1 MRPGAPRALPPSLSN
16 PRAATP
22 LPVVSNSK
30 VGQAAT
36 ASQNNSRSSR
46 GGQPTGVIKFS
57 NPTLG
62 GQPIKVDLSSV
73 VTSGQRRAP
82 SPLGPARKLDL
93 DEEEKGSQQ
102 GNQVKVEEV
111 KSEVEVKKEDEE
123 EEVSLQCTEQ
133 IVDSP
138 SPGKKSEGRIKE
150 EQSKKQTP
158 CALQSMPSLLEPLPG
173 AGFQGTTL
181 PTATNEFGLIQLGPN
196 GRKEGAS
203 SVLASPRKDQR
214 IQRIQDDEILCC
226 EGCGCYGMAGE
237 FTSSNSCSPACSRV
251 ILARAREE
259 ARKAKELEA
268 VAARREERRAGTP
281 QGKKKKGSE
290 DTKEMVLAARP
301 GHYNSSYPWHCSRK
315 AFLWQAYLEWASA
328 KAAPDRLFPR
338 PLEGHHFQLGMKLEA
353 IDPEH
358 QALICVVSVVEVVGH
373 RLRLHFDGYGDS
385 HDFWEN
391 ADSENLFP
399 AGWCSQHEQCLV
411 PPKGYSPQSFR
422 WANYLAITSSLA
434 APDPLFL
441 GRAKATVENLIFS
454 FKSDSV
460 FCRATQWWRAGRLA
474 TSLKRSTFMTLST
487 TSPTLQLFPTL
498 WRSTGQ
504 IQIW

>member
-1 MRPGAPRALPPSLSN
+1 MRLGAPRAPQPSLAN
-16 PRAATP
+16 PRAPSP

-30 VGQAAT
+30 VGQATAGGQ
-36 ASQNNSRSSR
+36 ASQSNSRSSR
-46 GGQPTGVIKFS
+46 SGQPTGVIKFS
-57 NPTLG
+57 NPALG

-73 VTSGQRRAP
+73 VSSGQRSAP

-93 DEEEKGSQQ
+93 DEEEKGSRQDD
-102 GNQVKVEEV
+102 QVKVEEEV
-111 KSEVEVKKEDEE
+111 KSEVDVKKEDEDDD

-138 SPGKKSEGRIKE
+138 SPGKKSEGRLKE
-150 EQSKKQTP
+150 EQSTKQSP
-158 CALQSMPSLLEPLPG
+158 FALQATPSLLEPLPG
-173 AGFQGTTL
+173 SGGLGSTL
-181 PTATNEFGLIQLGPN
+181 PTATNEFGLVQLGPI
-196 GRKEGAS
+196 GRKEGS
-203 SVLASPRKDQR
+203 NNSVLASPRKDQR

-237 FTSSNSCSPACSRV
+237 FTSSNSCSPACTRV

-259 ARKAKELEA
+259 ARKAKEVEA
-268 VAARREERRAGTP
+268 VAARREERRSGTP
-281 QGKKKKGSE
+281 GQGKKKRGGGE
-290 DTKEMVLAARP
+290 EVKEMVVAARP

-328 KAAPDRLFPR
+328 KAAPDRIFPD
-338 PLEGHHFQLGMKLEA
+338 PLEGHGFQPGMKLEA

-399 AGWCSQHEQCLV
+399 AGWCSDHEQCLV
-411 PPKGYSPQSFR
+411 PPKGYSPQSFQ

-434 APDPLFL
+434 APEPLFL
-441 GRAKATVENLIFS
+441 GRAKATVEIL
-454 FKSDSV
+454 
-460 FCRATQWWRAGRLA
+460 
-474 TSLKRSTFMTLST
+474 
-487 TSPTLQLFPTL
+487 
-498 WRSTGQ
+498 
-504 IQIW
+504 

>member
-1 MRPGAPRALPPSLSN
+1 MTPPLRLGAPRPAPPQN
-16 PRAATP
+16 P
-22 LPVVSNSK
+22 LPVISNTK
-30 VGQAAT
+30 AAQTGINIT
-36 ASQNNSRSSR
+36 AQTSQSSSRSRS
-46 GGQPTGVIKFS
+46 GQPTGVIKFS
-57 NPTLG
+57 NPALG

-73 VTSGQRRAP
+73 VTSGQRRAA

-93 DEEEKGSQQ
+93 DEEEKGIQQ
-102 GNQVKVEEV
+102 GDQVKVEEV
-111 KSEVEVKKEDEE
+111 KSEVEVKKEEE
-123 EEVSLQCTEQ
+123 DEEVSLQCTEQ

-138 SPGKKSEGRIKE
+138 SPGKKSEGKLKE
-150 EQSKKQTP
+150 EQSRKQP
-158 CALQSMPSLLEPLPG
+158 SFAMPSLLEPLPG
-173 AGFQGTTL
+173 SGDQGSTL
-181 PTATNEFGLIQLGPN
+181 PTATNEFGLVQLGSI
-196 GRKEGAS
+196 GRREGGS

-214 IQRIQDDEILCC
+214 IQKIQDDEILCC

-237 FTSSNSCSPACSRV
+237 FNSSNSCSPACTRV

-268 VAARREERRAGTP
+268 VAARREERRTGTL

-290 DTKEMVLAARP
+290 DVREVVVAARP

-328 KAAPDRLFPR
+328 KAAPDRLFPP
-338 PLEGHHFQLGMKLEA
+338 PLEGHQFQPGMKLEA

-399 AGWCSQHEQCLV
+399 AGWCSLHGQHLF
-411 PPKGYSPQSFR
+411 PPKGYSTQSFR
-422 WANYLAITSSLA
+422 WENYLAITSSLA
-434 APDPLFL
+434 APEQIFL
-441 GRAKATVENLIFS
+441 GRAKATVENYSIFH
-454 FKSDSV
+454 
-460 FCRATQWWRAGRLA
+460 
-474 TSLKRSTFMTLST
+474 
-487 TSPTLQLFPTL
+487 
-498 WRSTGQ
+498 
-504 IQIW
+504 I

>member
-1 MRPGAPRALPPSLSN
+1 MRLGAPSN
-16 PRAATP
+16 PRPAAP
-22 LPVVSNSK
+22 LPAISNSK
-30 VGQAAT
+30 VIGQAA
-36 ASQNNSRSSR
+36 AAAVPALPSNSRSSR

-57 NPTLG
+57 NPALG

-82 SPLGPARKLDL
+82 SPLGPARKLEL
-93 DEEEKGSQQ
+93 DEGEKGDR
-102 GNQVKVEEV
+102 VKVEEV
-111 KSEVEVKKEDEE
+111 KSEVEVKKEEE
-123 EEVSLQCTEQ
+123 EEVSLQCTEK

-138 SPGKKSEGRIKE
+138 SPGKKNEGRLKE
-150 EQSKKQTP
+150 EQNRKQTP
-158 CALQSMPSLLEPLPG
+158 FALQAMPNLLEPLPG
-173 AGFQGTTL
+173 SGGGQGSTL

-259 ARKAKELEA
+259 AKKAKELEA

>member
-1 MRPGAPRALPPSLSN
+1 MRLGAPRAPLPSLSN
-16 PRAATP
+16 PRAPVP

-30 VGQAAT
+30 VGQAAA
-36 ASQNNSRSSR
+36 ASQSNSRSSR

-57 NPTLG
+57 NPALG

-93 DEEEKGSQQ
+93 DDEEKGSRQ
-102 GNQVKVEEV
+102 GDHVKVEEV
-111 KSEVEVKKEDEE
+111 KSEVEVKKEDED

-150 EQSKKQTP
+150 EQSRKQTP
-158 CALQSMPSLLEPLPG
+158 FALQAMPSLLEPLPG
-173 AGFQGTTL
+173 AGDQGSTL
-181 PTATNEFGLIQLGPN
+181 PTATNEFGLIQLGPI
-196 GRKEGAS
+196 GRKEGTS

-281 QGKKKKGSE
+281 QGKKKKVSE
-290 DTKEMVLAARP
+290 DVKEMVAARP

-328 KAAPDRLFPR
+328 KAAPDRLFPH

-422 WANYLAITSSLA
+422 WANYLTITSSLA
-434 APDPLFL
+434 APEPLFL
-441 GRAKATVENLIFS
+441 GRAKATVENLNLS
-454 FKSDSV
+454 NLTVSS
-460 FCRATQWWRAGRLA
+460 AGQ
-474 TSLKRSTFMTLST
+474 RSGAGLEG
-487 TSPTLQLFPTL
+487 
-498 WRSTGQ
+498 WGQ
-504 IQIW
+504 A